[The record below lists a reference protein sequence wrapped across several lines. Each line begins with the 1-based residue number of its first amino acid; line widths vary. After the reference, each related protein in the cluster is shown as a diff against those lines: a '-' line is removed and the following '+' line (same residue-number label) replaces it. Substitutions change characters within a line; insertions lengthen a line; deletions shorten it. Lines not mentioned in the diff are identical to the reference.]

1 MTTSDSFGGFFI
13 NLYKC
18 FTQQLTIY
26 EIMLLIIIVIPFL
39 WSLVFAY
46 AFFLLKM
53 WGEII
58 SQVKKI
64 LKGSLNP
71 QVFKF
76 IYFLLINK
84 HY

>member
-1 MTTSDSFGGFFI
+1 MTTSDSIGGFFVNI
-13 NLYKC
+13 YKC

-26 EIMLLIIIVIPFL
+26 EIMLLVIIVIPLL

-46 AFFLLKM
+46 AFFLLKI

-64 LKGSLNP
+64 LKGSLNS

-76 IYFLLINK
+76 IFFY
-84 HY
+84 